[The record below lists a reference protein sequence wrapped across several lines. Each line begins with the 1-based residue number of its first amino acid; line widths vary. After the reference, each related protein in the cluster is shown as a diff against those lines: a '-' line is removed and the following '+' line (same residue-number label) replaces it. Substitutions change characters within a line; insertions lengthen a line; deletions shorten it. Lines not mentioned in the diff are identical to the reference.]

1 MSVAVTSAAGKRPV
15 VVLRGVDVPAEQVA
29 RAGFAALT
37 FDPPGADELRAVLDA
52 LARGTLGPAAAAC
65 TLVERAP
72 DGALAISRI
81 AAGAPGPPVPEG
93 TARDARDLIQW
104 LAKHIT

>member
-1 MSVAVTSAAGKRPV
+1 VAVTSAAGKRPV
-15 VVLRGVDVPAEQVA
+15 VVLRGVDVPVAEQVA

-37 FDPPGADELRAVLDA
+37 FDPPGADELCAVLDA
-52 LARGTLGPAAAAC
+52 LARGTLGPAGAAC

-81 AAGAPGPPVPEG
+81 AAGAPGPPLPEG